1 MNPAQSLIN
10 KSCAHKRKKI
20 RENLLKIELLKIW
33 REKIAEMDNNYGYQ
47 NTEKMEVDDTPLFPV
62 ERPDGY
68 YEGGFSMI
76 RHH

>member
-1 MNPAQSLIN
+1 
-10 KSCAHKRKKI
+10 
-20 RENLLKIELLKIW
+20 
-33 REKIAEMDNNYGYQ
+33 MDNNYGYQ